1 MLGCKAQCKNLELG
15 YVSGETELE
24 TSESRTKPRYI
35 ADISGSGFLHEF
47 ALKWK
52 QSGFKLLSLRGDS
65 SRTSVISQ
73 SCQNMPYSLLLSIL
87 PTTTRVV
94 WYLPHLSCQTA
105 IVRANS
111 LKNYFRTTHLLP
123 HIARGPSEPAGG
135 WLFTPALHFPPF
147 PLQQFR
153 GIKQAEQCSLELRLA
168 PLQFFWSRKV

>member
-15 YVSGETELE
+15 YVSGVTELE
-24 TSESRTKPRYI
+24 ASESQTKPRYI
-35 ADISGSGFLHEF
+35 ADISGSGFLHKF

-73 SCQNMPYSLLLSIL
+73 SCQNMPYSLLLSTS
-87 PTTTRVV
+87 PTATQVV

-111 LKNYFRTTHLLP
+111 FKNDFRTTHLLP
-123 HIARGPSEPAGG
+123 HIARGPCEPAGG
-135 WLFTPALHFPPF
+135 WLFTPALHFPHF
-147 PLQQFR
+147 PLQQF
-153 GIKQAEQCSLELRLA
+153 GGSKQAEQCSLELHLA
-168 PLQFFWSRKV
+168 PLQFLWSRKA